1 MKSELAT
8 AIKQVCDEKNISMA
22 AVIETIEAALAAAY
36 RKDYGEKNQN
46 IRVTFDPVTGGIE
59 VFDVK
64 EVVEDEFVAKALAE
78 AEAVAKA
85 AAENAA
91 RGITSS
97 PPSATTAPA
106 SVTQELEGELERRY
120 NPKTM
125 LSLAEAKLWDSKAEV
140 GREVRKALPAPEGY
154 GRMAAQTAKQVIIQ
168 KIREAERNQVF
179 AEFKSKE
186 GELISGV
193 VQRVDGRAVF
203 IDLGRMVAVL
213 PPSEQATGERLRLG
227 ERVKVY
233 VKEVKETPR
242 GPEVV
247 VSRAHPEIVRRLF
260 QLEVPEVAARTVE
273 VREVAREAGSR
284 TKVAVAATD
293 PNIDPI
299 GSCVGQRGTRVQTII
314 NELGGEK
321 LDIIEYH
328 TDPVHFIINA
338 LSPAKVVHVE
348 LDEERHEARAFVK
361 EDQLSLA
368 IGKGGQN
375 VRLAGRLTGW
385 RIDILQEGLEEGAQP
400 VASSEVI
407 LEAEPET
414 APVMEVGAASESNGQ
429 NPDDQIPITNQT

>member
-8 AIKQVCDEKNISMA
+8 AIKQLCDEKNIPMA

-46 IRVTFDPVTGGIE
+46 IRVTFDPVTGATDIY
-59 VFDVK
+59 DVK

-78 AEAVAKA
+78 AEAAVQA

-91 RGITSS
+91 LGKT
-97 PPSATTAPA
+97 PQA
-106 SVTQELEGELERRY
+106 SVPAPVAAPQEPEGEPERRY

-125 LSLAEAKLWDSKAEV
+125 LSLAEATAWDAKAAV
-140 GREVRKALPAPEGY
+140 GQEVRKLLPTPEGY

-179 AEFKSKE
+179 TEFKSKE
-186 GELISGV
+186 GELVSGV

-203 IDLGRMVAVL
+203 IDLGRMAAVL
-213 PPSEQATGERLRLG
+213 PPSEQAMGERLRLG
-227 ERVKVY
+227 ERVKVF
-233 VKEVKETPR
+233 VKEVRETPR
-242 GPEVV
+242 GPEMV
-247 VSRAHPEIVRRLF
+247 VSRSHPEIVRRLF
-260 QLEVPEVAARTVE
+260 QLEVPEVAAKTVE
-273 VREVAREAGSR
+273 IREVAREAGSR

-321 LDIIEYH
+321 LDIIEYNS
-328 TDPVHFIINA
+328 DPVHFIINA
-338 LSPAKVVHVE
+338 LSPAKVARVE

-385 RIDILQEGLEEGAQP
+385 RIDILQEGLEDSAQP
-400 VASSEVI
+400 VASSEV
-407 LEAEPET
+407 EEEDMT
-414 APVMEVGAASESNGQ
+414 GAASESSTEAVPGNNGQ
-429 NPDDQIPITNQT
+429 NLNN

>member
-1 MKSELAT
+1 
-8 AIKQVCDEKNISMA
+8 MA

-46 IRVTFDPVTGGIE
+46 IRVTFDPVTGATDIY
-59 VFDVK
+59 DVK

-78 AEAVAKA
+78 AEAAVQA

-91 RGITSS
+91 LGKT
-97 PPSATTAPA
+97 PQA
-106 SVTQELEGELERRY
+106 SVPAPVAAPQEPEGEPERRY

-125 LSLAEAKLWDSKAEV
+125 LSLAEATAWDAKAAV
-140 GREVRKALPAPEGY
+140 GQEVRKLLPTPEGY

-179 AEFKSKE
+179 TEFKSKE
-186 GELISGV
+186 GELVSGV

-203 IDLGRMVAVL
+203 IDLGRMAAVL
-213 PPSEQATGERLRLG
+213 PPSEQAMGERLRLG
-227 ERVKVY
+227 ERVKVF
-233 VKEVKETPR
+233 VKEVRETPR
-242 GPEVV
+242 GPEMV
-247 VSRAHPEIVRRLF
+247 VSRSHPEIVRRLF
-260 QLEVPEVAARTVE
+260 QLEVPEVAAKTVE
-273 VREVAREAGSR
+273 IREVAREAGSR

-321 LDIIEYH
+321 LDIIEYNS
-328 TDPVHFIINA
+328 DPVHFIINA
-338 LSPAKVVHVE
+338 LSPAKVARVE

-385 RIDILQEGLEEGAQP
+385 RIDILQEGLEDSAQP
-400 VASSEVI
+400 VASSEV
-407 LEAEPET
+407 EEEDMT
-414 APVMEVGAASESNGQ
+414 GAASESSTEAVPGNNGQ
-429 NPDDQIPITNQT
+429 NANDQP